1 MKITGI
7 FTNFTIKDHD
17 LFMSYIIKKRKFQK
31 NYMIIVYKKN
41 GQIKILLQNGKKL
54 DMRDCVV
61 WDAFKQEII
70 ILQEY
75 VFAEFQKQNYNRV
88 NKLIVNTVDVKDVL
102 VEIDIFIYN
111 IIIKTIKM
119 IYIFEILIENSFISI
134 FYNTI
139 SYNFI

>member
-1 MKITGI
+1 MKIIGV
-7 FTNFTIKDHD
+7 FTNFIIKDHD
-17 LFMSYIIKKRKFQK
+17 LFMSYIINKRKFQK
-31 NYMIIVYKKN
+31 NYMIIAYKKN
-41 GQIKILLQNGKKL
+41 GQIKILLQNGKNL

-70 ILQEY
+70 ILQEF
-75 VFAEFQKQNYNRV
+75 VFAEFQKQNYNQV

-102 VEIDIFIYN
+102 VEIDIYIYN
-111 IIIKTIKM
+111 IIINTIKM
-119 IYIFEILIENSFISI
+119 IYIFKVLIENSFISI